1 VKYLDQL
8 GWVGALGGMWAGEN
22 YNGVDNETGG
32 GQTLSLEYVLF
43 LSRSS
48 NAKMILWPF
57 SEENSYVTLTDEIG
71 ATSMDYGAYIS

>member
-1 VKYLDQL
+1 MYFVYYRTVRVDVL
-8 GWVGALGGMWAGEN
+8 MPTPGEN